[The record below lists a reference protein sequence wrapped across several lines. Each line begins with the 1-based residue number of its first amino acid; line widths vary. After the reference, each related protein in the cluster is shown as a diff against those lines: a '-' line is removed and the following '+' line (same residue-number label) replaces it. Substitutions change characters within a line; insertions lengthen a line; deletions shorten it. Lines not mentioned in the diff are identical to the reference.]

1 MRKIK
6 SKDQVIILAGKDKGK
21 TGRVDRVLADGRL
34 VVSGMNLAKR
44 HVKPNP
50 QANNPGG
57 IVEKEMP
64 LDASNVA
71 IFNTEKGAADRVGFR
86 FIDVSGVQKK
96 VRYFK
101 SDNRVIDSE

>member
-1 MRKIK
+1 MKKIR
-6 SKDQVIILAGKDKGK
+6 SKDQVIVIAGKDKGK
-21 TGRVDRVLADGRL
+21 TGRVERVLPNGRL
-34 VVSGMNLAKR
+34 IVAGVNKVKR

-57 IVEKEMP
+57 IVEKEMS

-71 IFNTEKGAADRVGFR
+71 IFNTEKGAADRVGFK
-86 FIDVSGVQKK
+86 FIDERGTSKK

-101 SDNRVIDSE
+101 SDDRLIDSE